1 MNKFRLIKTM
11 LMNAPVSLTMA
22 VMAQVMSIILG
33 HSSGLNIGEMA
44 LSFVVS
50 YIFACLI
57 GYFVPTDKWGMH
69 FAIWTVATAQIATV
83 CQRML
88 KLLHNCTHLTR

>member
-1 MNKFRLIKTM
+1 MNNFRMIKTM

-22 VMAQVMSIILG
+22 VVAQVMSIILG

-50 YIFACLI
+50 YIFACLPLPLFLSPCF
-57 GYFVPTDKWGMH
+57 GGSLCPQ
-69 FAIWTVATAQIATV
+69 FATINT
-83 CQRML
+83 
-88 KLLHNCTHLTR
+88 